1 MSAALLVAGL
11 LATSTTAL
19 PVTAAPPAPWADYLD
34 QETLEARLVSIADRP
49 DAMAGVEVL
58 GRSRDG

>member
-19 PVTAAPPAPWADYLD
+19 PVTATPPAPWAGYLD
-34 QETLEARLVSIADRP
+34 QDDLEARLASIQA
-49 DAMAGVEVL
+49 L
-58 GRSRDG
+58 SLIHI